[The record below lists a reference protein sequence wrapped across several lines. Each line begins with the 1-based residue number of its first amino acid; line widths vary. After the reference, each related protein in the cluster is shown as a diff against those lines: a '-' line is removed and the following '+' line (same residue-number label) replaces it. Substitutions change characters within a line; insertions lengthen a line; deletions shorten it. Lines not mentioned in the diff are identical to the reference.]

1 MPPSFPS
8 GQREREECKKR
19 RIVPPLPL
27 RLSLPSPVDRV
38 REILGHQ
45 FGGPFEGDR
54 LAGGDGLDGHV
65 YGLGMRAVREQ
76 AQAGSPFFLLLLLC
90 AGGPLLSPVIF
101 LNLSVSPR
109 RGPARARVCAPA
121 PLSHFAHAPTRWRPV
136 PMPATGGWWPGC
148 VVVFVGQRR
157 LARPPGG
164 GAPRPSPRH
173 TRDLSRQEDGG
184 DRLRA
189 CPAAAL
195 LLIA

>member
-1 MPPSFPS
+1 VPPSFPS

-76 AQAGSPFFLLLLLC
+76 AQAGSPFFYYYYC
-90 AGGPLLSPVIF
+90 ALADPCSPPSF
-101 LNLSVSPR
+101 FSTFPF
-109 RGPARARVCAPA
+109 PPDAARPARVCARP
-121 PLSHFAHAPTRWRPV
+121 PLYLILLTPPLDGVPSRCPPPVDGGPGASSSLLGKGAWHARL
-136 PMPATGGWWPGC
+136 GG
-148 VVVFVGQRR
+148 
-157 LARPPGG
+157 ARPG
-164 GAPRPSPRH
+164 PRPG
-173 TRDLSRQEDGG
+173 TQET
-184 DRLRA
+184 
-189 CPAAAL
+189 
-195 LLIA
+195 